1 MTDQELEQ
9 RLREALAR
17 TAPDDAA
24 AVLARCGAKQ
34 GKVIPMREA
43 RPSAPKKRRPWRGL
57 VAACLA
63 LALLGGGGGI
73 FYQRAYAVASVVSL
87 DVNPS
92 IEMRVNRQEKVLSCT
107 ALNQD
112 AAAVLADMGGGRD
125 LEGAK
130 LDVAVNAV
138 VGALVR
144 GGYLDQLDSAILISV
159 EDSDTARA
167 ARLQQELESSVGG
180 LLQSSASQAAVMGQ
194 SLAADAVLDAQA
206 QRNSI
211 STGRAYLVEQVV
223 AMNGS
228 LDFNALAALS
238 VEELRDM
245 LQIGA
250 PGMPVGKAAAQS
262 AALAYAGVDGS
273 ARVEVDAELDE
284 PTPCYE
290 VELEM
295 GGREYEYRVDAYTGQ
310 VLSGQQNIGQSGGSG
325 ATAAPGGYLSDDDL
339 DDDDN
344 DDWNDPDNDDDN
356 DWDDD
361 DDDDWDDDD
370 DDRDDHDDDDDDDDD
385 D

>member
-144 GGYLDQLDSAILISV
+144 GGYRISWIRPSSSPWRTAIRPGPPGSSRSWSPPWA
-159 EDSDTARA
+159 DFYSPPPARP
-167 ARLQQELESSVGG
+167 R
-180 LLQSSASQAAVMGQ
+180 
-194 SLAADAVLDAQA
+194 
-206 QRNSI
+206 
-211 STGRAYLVEQVV
+211 
-223 AMNGS
+223 
-228 LDFNALAALS
+228 
-238 VEELRDM
+238 
-245 LQIGA
+245 
-250 PGMPVGKAAAQS
+250 
-262 AALAYAGVDGS
+262 
-273 ARVEVDAELDE
+273 
-284 PTPCYE
+284 
-290 VELEM
+290 
-295 GGREYEYRVDAYTGQ
+295 
-310 VLSGQQNIGQSGGSG
+310 
-325 ATAAPGGYLSDDDL
+325 
-339 DDDDN
+339 
-344 DDWNDPDNDDDN
+344 
-356 DWDDD
+356 
-361 DDDDWDDDD
+361 
-370 DDRDDHDDDDDDDDD
+370 
-385 D
+385 